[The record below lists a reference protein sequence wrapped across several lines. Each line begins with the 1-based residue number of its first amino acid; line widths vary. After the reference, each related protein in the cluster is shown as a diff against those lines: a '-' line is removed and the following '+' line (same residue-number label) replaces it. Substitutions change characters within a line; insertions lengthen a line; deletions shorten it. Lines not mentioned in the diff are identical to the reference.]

1 MAERSEFLLNN
12 IKNKHKMIRTILSAL
27 CLPLALIMFSCVS
40 DDSSD
45 GGADI
50 PQLTIAGGG
59 DDGEMLVKNFNLGEE
74 CVITPEITYQGGGS
88 ESELKYEWSIGSY
101 SNGSKGKLEAAGSE
115 KELRHNF
122 LEGGSYYA
130 HLVVTDGK
138 VGAVM
143 DYQININ
150 RTFEEGYMLVS
161 NDEEGNGNLAFIKIM
176 TPEETAAGTPQICM
190 EHCVERMNEGVE
202 TGRLVGAIHAISTW
216 PKEVHR
222 LLLSDEDRCL
232 ILEPNTFV
240 AIADLSY
247 SDIYNGFKASR
258 FIPSYN
264 PFAYDESGKSV
275 HINTANMFTFES
287 NGFKGVQFD
296 DAFTYTYTMWGSS
309 NTQLMVAK
317 YNEGEILEYN
327 SNYGKLMDTGD
338 LLKDENIVT
347 AFGFKSESAYSA
359 SSYIL
364 TQSKEDVSKYY
375 MRKLQIA
382 YMSYYGT
389 GTRSEFTA
397 SDDTAMP
404 ERGTRVVYSPKYDRF
419 FYAIDNKIYVCLP
432 GNENPLPLKTEYA
445 LSFSSDEAVTFINV
459 NADTEELYIATYNS
473 STKRGNFYI
482 YSTADVRTDNQNKAV
497 PAAEHKSVADKI
509 IDVVYKPSL

>member
-1 MAERSEFLLNN
+1 M
-12 IKNKHKMIRTILSAL
+12 
-27 CLPLALIMFSCVS
+27 PLALAMFSCVS
-40 DDSSD
+40 DDSSE

-50 PQLTIAGGG
+50 PQLTVAGG
-59 DDGEMLVKNFNLGEE
+59 DDGAMPVKNFNLGEE
-74 CVITPEITYQGGGS
+74 CVISPDITYQGGAG
-88 ESELKYEWSIGSY
+88 EAGLKYEWSIGTY
-101 SNGSKGKLEAAGSE
+101 SNGSKGKLEKAGDE
-115 KELRHNF
+115 RELRHNF

-161 NDEEGNGNLAFIKIM
+161 NDEQGNGNLAFIKIM
-176 TPEETAAGTPQICM
+176 TPEETAAGTPQIYM

-202 TGRLVGAIHAISTW
+202 TGRLVGAVHAVSTW
-216 PKEVHR
+216 PKTVHR
-222 LLLSDEDRCL
+222 LLLSDEERCL

-240 AIADLSY
+240 AIADLPY
-247 SDIYNGFKASR
+247 SEIYDGFKASR
-258 FIPSYN
+258 LIPSYN

-287 NGFKGVQFD
+287 SGFKGVQFD
-296 DAFTYTYTMWGSS
+296 DAFTYTYTMWGTS

-317 YNEGEILEYN
+317 YDEGEVLEYN
-327 SNYGKLMDTGD
+327 SNYGKLMGTGD

-364 TQSKEDVSKYY
+364 TRSKEDASRCY

-389 GTRSEFTA
+389 GTMTEFAA
-397 SDDTAMP
+397 SDDTALP
-404 ERGTRVVYSPKYDRF
+404 ERGARVVYSPKYDRF
-419 FYAIDNKIYVCLP
+419 FYAIGNKVYVCLP
-432 GNENPLPLKTEYA
+432 ANESPLPQKEEYA
-445 LSFSSDEAVTFINV
+445 LSFPSGEAVTFIDV
-459 NADTEELYIATYNS
+459 NADTEELYIATYDS
-473 STKRGNFYI
+473 VAKRGSFYI
-482 YSTADVRTDNQNKAV
+482 YSTADVRTDNRGKAE
-497 PAAEHKSVADKI
+497 PKAKHKGCADRI